1 MPKTMTLIL
10 RLKYSHKKYIK
21 INYETQF
28 LTDSMLNDKIKD
40 TKNNSSQLGL
50 TR

>member
-10 RLKYSHKKYIK
+10 RLKYSHKKHIK
-21 INYETQF
+21 INYKTQF

-40 TKNNSSQLGL
+40 IKNNPSQLGL
-50 TR
+50 IR